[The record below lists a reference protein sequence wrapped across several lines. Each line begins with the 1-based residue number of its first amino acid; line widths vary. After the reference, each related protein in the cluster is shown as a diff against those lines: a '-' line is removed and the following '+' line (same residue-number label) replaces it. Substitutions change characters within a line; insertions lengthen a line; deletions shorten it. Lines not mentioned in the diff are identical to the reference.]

1 MEADPT
7 QQHLELDLNLIEREF
22 HDTKVPYNK
31 RSREVQDKINRVLNF
46 KAQDIT
52 KYAQMRNLCKIEG
65 KNAD

>member
-1 MEADPT
+1 
-7 QQHLELDLNLIEREF
+7 LIEREF